1 MATDPTAQWPP
12 ASEEPTVAF
21 HGQAA
26 VPPGQPAGRLRTDYP
41 VTAVPYQQ
49 PRRSAAVPILST
61 LVAILLLLLV
71 ALTGY
76 SVSAADDAHKRQQQ
90 LVAQLADEQRRVK
103 ELQAQVAAAK
113 AETERAKKG
122 HDSDDSGDSGKSAVD
137 QLTSCSDALDGV
149 LKARSGSDFSKAYE
163 AMKNLCK
170 VAGIPLF

>member
-26 VPPGQPAGRLRTDYP
+26 VPPGQPASRLPADYP
-41 VTAVPYQQ
+41 VTAVPYQE

-61 LVAILLLLLV
+61 FVVILLLLLV

-76 SVSAADDAHKRQQQ
+76 SVSAADGAHKRQEQ
-90 LVAQLADEQRRVK
+90 LATQLADEQRHVK

-113 AETERAKKG
+113 AEAEKAKKG
-122 HDSDDSGDSGKSAVD
+122 HDGNESGDSGNGTAE
-137 QLTSCSDALDGV
+137 QLTSCTDALDGV

-163 AMKNLCK
+163 AMKNLCT